1 MIDSISCVIPE
12 VTIRNNLTVTTSIAV
27 ANFFQKLH
35 KDVLRKIATLES
47 SPSFNQRNFAPVE
60 YLDEKG
66 EKRPM
71 YEMTKNGFIF
81 LVMGFTGKKA
91 AAFKEAY
98 IAEFDKMEAELL
110 QQKTQPPASQII
122 PIFPVTADFDL
133 LTSFRRGVPVSA
145 EIVPEGKRLMHPSD
159 AVEMLKRG
167 GVITIHYSELE
178 ALTAQRTIELVK
190 TAKSEEAR
198 WRKIHGQVN
207 HIF

>member
-12 VTIRNNLTVTTSIAV
+12 ITIHGERAVTTSIAV

-47 SPSFNQRNFAPVE
+47 SPSFNQRNFTPVQ

-98 IAEFDKMEAELL
+98 IAEFDRMEMELL
-110 QQKTQPPASQII
+110 KRQLSADTAPPFT
-122 PIFPVTADFDL
+122 PIFPVNADLEL
-133 LTSFRRGVPVSA
+133 LTTFRSGAVVSA
-145 EIVPEGKRLMHPSD
+145 EIVQPGSMLLHPSY
-159 AVEMLKRG
+159 AAELIRRG
-167 GVITIHYSELE
+167 GYVVIHHKELSNLPAAQIA
-178 ALTAQRTIELVK
+178 ALCNTALK
-190 TAKSEEAR
+190 EESY
-198 WRKIHGQVN
+198 WQK
-207 HIF
+207 